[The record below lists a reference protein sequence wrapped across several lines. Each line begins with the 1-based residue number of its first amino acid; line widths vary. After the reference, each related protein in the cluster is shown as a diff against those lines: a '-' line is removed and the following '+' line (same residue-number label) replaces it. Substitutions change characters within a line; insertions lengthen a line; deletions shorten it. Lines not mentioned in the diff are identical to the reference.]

1 MNSTTE
7 PQTAGN
13 QSQSQQLAN
22 TNPETG
28 SSNRFFQKST
38 FSDYIKLITAVGVIL
53 IPLVTIYVEYRQS
66 IERNQETIFRG
77 IVKDL
82 SSIEKQNRV
91 TGATNLGAYVREQNK
106 YHDTAIE
113 ILINFVALETDS
125 DVLDAIGWSLQKVDP
140 KYHRSVLYKLLKVNR
155 SMFLNEYVTG
165 QRVALAKKSFEIGIE
180 EVSKVVQKP
189 VYNTG
194 PVDGLAQSE
203 TSPEKIWKEKIVLDE
218 LNHIYKLRKINLN
231 MEERRM
237 LTANFIASY
246 LTVIQ
251 PLPKN
256 IEFSQ
261 SSLNYILLNNIDLSN
276 ASLINSAF
284 SLSVLKKI
292 DFSGSKIENSVF
304 TDSSLEGSRFS
315 NSEFTET
322 LFDFVI
328 LKSVDFKNSTFSD
341 VFFLYADLDKADF
354 TGAKGLK
361 PVYFYRAR
369 NKNKAIFDDAFRQ
382 ELDRTVITD
391 AEYISYIT
399 KSKLTDA
406 RFNGL
411 MKSLKL
417 SDPYFI
423 KDDIP
428 KDNMELIKNLLD
440 KTKAKAGEVQN

>member
-7 PQTAGN
+7 VQAAGQQN
-13 QSQSQQLAN
+13 QLQEAAN
-22 TNPETG
+22 VNSEAG
-28 SSNRFFQKST
+28 SSNRFFQRSG
-38 FSDYIKLITAVGVIL
+38 FGDYIKLITAVGVIL
-53 IPLVTIYVEYRQS
+53 IPLLTIYIEYKQS

-82 SSIEKQNRV
+82 SSIERQNRV
-91 TGATNLGAYVREQNK
+91 TGATNLGAYVSEENK
-106 YHDTAIE
+106 YHDTAID

-125 DVLDAIGWSLQKVDP
+125 DVLDAIGWSLQKVAP
-140 KYHRSVLYKLLKVNR
+140 KYHKSVLYKLLKVNR

-180 EVSKVVQKP
+180 EVSKVVRKP
-189 VYNTG
+189 VYSTSS
-194 PVDGLAQSE
+194 PDGVALSE
-203 TSPEKIWKEKIVLDE
+203 MNLEKIWKEKIVLDE

-256 IEFSQ
+256 IEFLQ
-261 SSLNYILLNNIDLSN
+261 SSLNYILLNNIDLSE
-276 ASLINSAF
+276 ASIINSAF

-292 DFSGSKIENSVF
+292 NFSGSKITNSVF
-304 TDSSLEGSRFS
+304 TDSSLEGSDFS
-315 NSEFTET
+315 GSIFSET
-322 LFDFVI
+322 LFDFVV
-328 LKSVDFKNSTFSD
+328 LKLVDFKNSSFSD

-369 NKNKAIFDDAFRQ
+369 NKDRAIFDSAFRE
-382 ELDRTVITD
+382 ELNNTVITD
-391 AEYISYIT
+391 ADFISYVT
-399 KSKLTDA
+399 KSKITDA
-406 RFNGL
+406 RFSGL

-417 SDPYFI
+417 SDSYYV

-440 KTKAKAGEVQN
+440 KTKAKADEMQK